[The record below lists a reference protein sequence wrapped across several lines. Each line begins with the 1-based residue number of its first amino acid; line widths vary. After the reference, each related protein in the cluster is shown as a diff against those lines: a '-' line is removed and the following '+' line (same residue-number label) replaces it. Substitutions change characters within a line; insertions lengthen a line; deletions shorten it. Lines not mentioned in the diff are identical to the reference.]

1 MSGAAYTVAVLAG
14 GAARRLDGRDK
25 GLTPLDGRPLVA
37 WVLAAPGL
45 RSAPDAAAPPLL
57 IVANRHL
64 DAYALHGPTIHDA
77 LPGHRGPLAGIAAAL
92 AACRTDW
99 LLSVPV
105 DCPLPPPDL
114 AARLLAGAAA
124 GAPGAIRVAHDG
136 ERRQPL
142 FALYARALAASAA
155 VAAAEETGVYAW
167 QDAVG
172 AVEVDFADRRVH
184 FENLNTPSDFAAFRE
199 RLAPHA

>member
-1 MSGAAYTVAVLAG
+1 MSGATYTVAVLAG
-14 GAARRLDGRDK
+14 GAATRLDGRDK
-25 GLTPLDGRPLVA
+25 GLVPLDGRPLID

-45 RSAPDAAAPPLL
+45 RNASGAAAPPLL

-114 AARLLAGAAA
+114 AARLLA
-124 GAPGAIRVAHDG
+124 APADATIRVAHDG

-142 FALYARALAASAA
+142 FALYARSLAASAA
-155 VAAAEETGVYAW
+155 AAAAEESGVYAW
-167 QDAVG
+167 QDAVS

>member
-1 MSGAAYTVAVLAG
+1 VSGATYTVAVLAG
-14 GAARRLDGRDK
+14 GAATRLDGRDK
-25 GLTPLDGRPLVA
+25 GLMPLDGRPLID
-37 WVLAAPGL
+37 WVLAAAGL
-45 RSAPDAAAPPLL
+45 RRAADAAAPPLL

-77 LPGHRGPLAGIAAAL
+77 LPGHHGPLAGIAAAL
-92 AACRTDW
+92 AACRTGW

-114 AARLLAGAAA
+114 AARLLAGPADA
-124 GAPGAIRVAHDG
+124 AIRVAHDG

-155 VAAAEETGVYAW
+155 AAAAKETGVYAW

>member
-14 GAARRLDGRDK
+14 GAATRLDGRDK
-25 GLTPLDGRPLVA
+25 GLMPLDGRPLVE

-45 RSAPDAAAPPLL
+45 RVASGDSAPPLL

-64 DAYALHGPTIHDA
+64 DVYARYAVTIHDA

-92 AACRTDW
+92 AACRTGW

-105 DCPLPPPDL
+105 DCPLPPADL
-114 AARLLAGAAA
+114 AARLLAGPLADASGIA
-124 GAPGAIRVAHDG
+124 WVAHDG

-142 FALYARALAASAA
+142 FALYARSLAASAA
-155 VAAAEETGVYAW
+155 AAAAEESGVYAW

>member
-1 MSGAAYTVAVLAG
+1 MSGATYTVAVLAG
-14 GAARRLDGRDK
+14 GAATRLDGRDK
-25 GLTPLDGRPLVA
+25 GLMPLDGRPLID
-37 WVLAAPGL
+37 WVLAAAGL
-45 RSAPDAAAPPLL
+45 RRAADAAAPPLL

-77 LPGHRGPLAGIAAAL
+77 LPGHHGPLAGIAAAL
-92 AACRTDW
+92 AACRTGW

-114 AARLLAGAAA
+114 AARLLAGPADA
-124 GAPGAIRVAHDG
+124 AIRVAHDG

-155 VAAAEETGVYAW
+155 AAAAKETGVYAW

>member
-1 MSGAAYTVAVLAG
+1 MTGAAYTVAVLAG
-14 GAARRLDGRDK
+14 GAATRLDGRDK
-25 GLTPLDGRPLVA
+25 GLMRLDGRPLVE
-37 WVLAAPGL
+37 WVLAAAGL
-45 RSAPDAAAPPLL
+45 RAAPADPAPPLL

-114 AARLLAGAAA
+114 AVRLLAGPPDA
-124 GAPGAIRVAHDG
+124 AIRVAHDG

-142 FALYARALAASAA
+142 FALYARELAASAA
-155 VAAAEETGVYAW
+155 AAAAEQTGVYAW

-184 FENLNTPSDFAAFRE
+184 FDNLNTPSDFAAFRE

>member
-1 MSGAAYTVAVLAG
+1 VSGAAYTVAVLAG
-14 GAARRLDGRDK
+14 GAATRLDGRDK
-25 GLTPLDGRPLVA
+25 GLAPLGARPLIER
-37 WVLAAPGL
+37 VLAAPGL
-45 RSAPDAAAPPLL
+45 RRAADDPAPPLL
-57 IVANRHL
+57 IVANRNL
-64 DAYALHGPTIHDA
+64 GVYARYAETIHDA

-114 AARLLAGAAA
+114 AARLLAAT
-124 GAPGAIRVAHDG
+124 PGATIRVAHDG
-136 ERRQPL
+136 VRRQPL
-142 FALYARALAASAA
+142 FALYARVLAASAA
-155 VAAAEETGVYAW
+155 AAASEQRGVHAW

>member
-1 MSGAAYTVAVLAG
+1 VSGATYTVAVLAG
-14 GAARRLDGRDK
+14 GAATRLDGRDK
-25 GLTPLDGRPLVA
+25 GLMPLDGRPLID
-37 WVLAAPGL
+37 WLLAAAGL
-45 RSAPDAAAPPLL
+45 RRAADAAAPPLL

-64 DAYALHGPTIHDA
+64 DAYALHGPTIHDV

-114 AARLLAGAAA
+114 ASRLLAGPADA
-124 GAPGAIRVAHDG
+124 AIRVAHDG

-142 FALYARALAASAA
+142 FALYARALASSAA
-155 VAAAEETGVYAW
+155 AAAAKETGVYAW